1 MKKLFWT
8 FLSIVLIC
16 LSVSAQHVK
25 KPSLQDY
32 AARLKEVKTLTS
44 NFVEEKH
51 LALLSQPMQ
60 STGTLNFDK
69 DAQKLRWQ
77 YKTPFENGFLIEKN
91 RISRLK
97 NNQKQPIQN
106 AMGRLMAGQM
116 LQWLTLDF
124 DTLSKTYLITLN
136 GQEIIFTPRDKNNQ
150 AVKKITVWLDEKDS
164 RIVHRVKMDN
174 PNGDFVLWRFS
185 DTKLNPQLQDGVF
198 L

>member
-97 NNQKQPIQN
+97 NSQKQPIQN

-150 AVKKITVWLDEKDS
+150 AVKLITVWLDEKDS

>member
-150 AVKKITVWLDEKDS
+150 AVQKITVWLDEKDS

>member
-97 NNQKQPIQN
+97 NSQKQPIQN

-124 DTLSKTYLITLN
+124 DTLSKTYHITLN
-136 GQEIIFTPRDKNNQ
+136 GQEITFIPRDKNNQ

-185 DTKLNPQLQDGVF
+185 DTQLNPQLQDGVF

>member
-1 MKKLFWT
+1 MKKIFWS
-8 FLSIVLIC
+8 FLPIILGCFLVH
-16 LSVSAQHVK
+16 AQAVK

-32 AARLKEVKTLTS
+32 AALLKEVKTLTS
-44 NFVEEKH
+44 NFTEEKH
-51 LALLSQPMQ
+51 LALLSQPVQ
-60 STGTLNFDK
+60 SSGTLNFDK
-69 DAQKLRWQ
+69 TAQKLRWQ

-136 GQEIIFTPRDKNNQ
+136 GQEITFTPRDKNNQ
-150 AVKKITVWLDEKDS
+150 AVKKITVWLDEKDP

-174 PNGDFVLWRFS
+174 PGGDFVLWRFF
-185 DTKLNPQLQDGVF
+185 DTQLNTQLQDGVF

>member
-1 MKKLFWT
+1 MKQVFWS
-8 FLSIVLIC
+8 FLSVC
-16 LSVSAQHVK
+16 LVTVSALAQDTQA
-25 KPSLQDY
+25 PSLQHY
-32 AARLKEVKTLTS
+32 ATLLKEVKTLTS

-51 LALLSQPMQ
+51 LALLSSPVQ
-60 STGTLNFDK
+60 SNGTLTFDK
-69 DAQKLRWQ
+69 AAQKLRWQ
-77 YKTPFENGFLIEKN
+77 YQTPFENGFLIEKN

-124 DTLSKTYLITLN
+124 DTLSKTYHVALN
-136 GQEIIFTPRDKNNQ
+136 GQEITFTPRDKNNQ
-150 AVKKITVWLDEKDS
+150 AVKKITVWLDEKDP
-164 RIVHRVKMDN
+164 RLVHRVKMDS

-185 DTKLNPQLQDGVF
+185 NTQLNVSIKDGAF